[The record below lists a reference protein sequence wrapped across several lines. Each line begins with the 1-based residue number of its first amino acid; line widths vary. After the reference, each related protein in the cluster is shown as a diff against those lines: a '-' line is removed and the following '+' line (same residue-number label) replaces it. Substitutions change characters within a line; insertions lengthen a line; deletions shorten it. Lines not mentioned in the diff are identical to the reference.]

1 MLRFASLGSG
11 SHGNA
16 HVVSVNNTHILV
28 DCGFSIK
35 ETESRL
41 QRLQLE
47 ATQLDAILVTHEH
60 GDHIQGVDRIARK
73 YQLPVWLTAGTRRK
87 ARLNESLNIQ
97 EFNAHEE
104 FIIQDIVVEPFPVPH
119 DAAEPAQFVFSDGQ
133 RRLGLLT
140 DTGCSTPHIERT
152 LQNCDALMLEYN
164 HDSEMLANGPYH
176 QRLKLRV
183 GGQLGHLSNQQ
194 ADGLLQALISDK
206 LQHLVAMHLSE
217 KNNHPDLVRQSISA
231 CLGCAV
237 DEVLISDQENGV
249 SWLTI

>member
-1 MLRFASLGSG
+1 MIRFASLGSG

-16 HVVSVNNTHILV
+16 HVVSVDKTTVLV

-41 QRLQLE
+41 QRLGLE
-47 ATQLDAILVTHEH
+47 AAQLSAVLVTHEH
-60 GDHIQGVDRIARK
+60 GDHIQGVDRLARK
-73 YQLPVWLTAGTRRK
+73 YRLPVWLTPGTWRK
-87 ARLNESLNIQ
+87 GRLSDSLDVQ
-97 EFNAHEE
+97 LFNAHEN
-104 FIIQDIVVEPFPVPH
+104 FAIRDLQVQPFPVPH

-140 DTGCSTPHIERT
+140 DTGCTTPHIERT
-152 LQNCDALMLEYN
+152 LQACDALMLEYN
-164 HDSEMLANGPYH
+164 HDSKMLANGPYH
-176 QRLKLRV
+176 YRLKQRV

-194 ADGLLQALISDK
+194 ADELLQSLLSDK

-217 KNNHPDLVRQSISA
+217 KNNHPDLVRQSIST
-231 CLGCAV
+231 CIGCSV